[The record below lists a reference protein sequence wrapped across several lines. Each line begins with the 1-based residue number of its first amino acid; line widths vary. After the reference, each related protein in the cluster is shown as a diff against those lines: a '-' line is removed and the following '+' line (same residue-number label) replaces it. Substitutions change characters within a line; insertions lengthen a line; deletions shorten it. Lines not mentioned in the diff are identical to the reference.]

1 MAKEKKKKEEKEEHL
16 NPPLEPRKR
25 KKKKWLVILILLLII
40 GGVVVF
46 FRAPIMKVLKNVPVI
61 GQFIPDEVVEEKLTP
76 EELELKVSTQEKE
89 IAKLEAEIKA
99 LEENNIALSEQNES
113 LKQYESMYTDF
124 MAQKEAWDEEVAKTN
139 TELFIQQFE
148 SIYPDTA
155 ERIYQTLKGEKVLS
169 DQQKALS
176 TTIAG
181 MDEDQA
187 AKALELLIATDSELV
202 QTIFGGMSAD
212 QQSIILS
219 AMTSESAAQVIKL
232 ISPDEN
238 SVG

>member
-1 MAKEKKKKEEKEEHL
+1 MAKEKKEEKEEHL

-40 GGVVVF
+40 GGALVF
-46 FRAPIMKVLKNVPVI
+46 FRAPIMKALKNVPVI
-61 GQFIPDEVVEEKLTP
+61 GGFIPDEVVEEKLSP
-76 EELELKVSTQEKE
+76 EELQLKVSTQEKE
-89 IAKLEAEIKA
+89 IAKLEAEMKA
-99 LEENNIALSEQNES
+99 LEERNMALSEQNES
-113 LKQYESMYTDF
+113 LKQYESMYQDF
-124 MAQKEAWDEEVAKTN
+124 IAQKEAWDEEVAKTN

-155 ERIYQTLKGEKVLS
+155 ERIYQTLKGGKVLS
-169 DQQKALS
+169 DQQKELS
-176 TTIAG
+176 KTIAG

-187 AKALELLIATDSELV
+187 AKALELLISTDSELV

>member
-1 MAKEKKKKEEKEEHL
+1 MAKEKKEEKEEHL

-40 GGVVVF
+40 GGALVF
-46 FRAPIMKVLKNVPVI
+46 FRAPIMKALKNVPVI
-61 GQFIPDEVVEEKLTP
+61 GGFIPDEVVEEKLSP
-76 EELELKVSTQEKE
+76 EELQLKVSTQEKE
-89 IAKLEAEIKA
+89 IAKLEAEMKA
-99 LEENNIALSEQNES
+99 LEERNMALSEQNES
-113 LKQYESMYTDF
+113 LKQYESMYQDF
-124 MAQKEAWDEEVAKTN
+124 IAQKEAWDEEVAKTN

-169 DQQKALS
+169 DQQKELS
-176 TTIAG
+176 KTIAG

-187 AKALELLIATDSELV
+187 AKALELLISTDSELI
-202 QTIFGGMSAD
+202 QTIFAGMSAD

>member
-1 MAKEKKKKEEKEEHL
+1 MAKEKKKTEEKEDHL

-61 GQFIPDEVVEEKLTP
+61 GQFIPDEVVEERLTP

-124 MAQKEAWDEEVAKTN
+124 MSQKEAWDEEVAKTN